1 MTDFSAFVEQYG
13 FQPAD
18 NGYAG
23 KYADMCLTVAEIGG
37 QLDARLYLDLP
48 KGGRR
53 AELLNAI
60 REKTARYGSEMGESE
75 NPYVLRF
82 TFSNDGTAISRMERF
97 LNECDVLFRPYGR
110 EMGILCARCRRE
122 IKEGDSFVFHVED
135 GAALPVCGDCQNGNV
150 GRAENR
156 TTIRKKRVRRGV
168 LGALVLAVVFA
179 GVVLAV
185 VVFAGVVFA
194 VVVLAVAVFAVVVFA
209 GVLAAAVL
217 VPPMGAFSS
226 DAWVTPVAL
235 AICFSAACVSSFS
248 PRSALLMSDET
259 TPTSIASFS
268 WVSLAAVRA
277 SLISSPLVFS
287 AMFNVSLQTVFFLL
301 YRILLLF

>member
-1 MTDFSAFVEQYG
+1 MTVFSAFVEQYG

-48 KGGRR
+48 KGARR

-60 REKTARYGSEMGESE
+60 REKTARYGAEMGESE

-82 TFSNDGTAISRMERF
+82 AFSNDGTAISRMERF

-122 IKEGDSFVFHVED
+122 IKEGDSFVFRVED

-168 LGALVLAVVFA
+168 LGALVGMLVGMALWTALYLLNFGGFWIPAVAVGAIVAWFYRRFGGIHDRWQAVVTGVCAAFAIIFGEIAGVCLNIGFSMDGVGAEVIASILRTPAYWAGKIPSILLAVVGA
-179 GVVLAV
+179 I
-185 VVFAGVVFA
+185 
-194 VVVLAVAVFAVVVFA
+194 
-209 GVLAAAVL
+209 L
-217 VPPMGAFSS
+217 VG
-226 DAWVTPVAL
+226 
-235 AICFSAACVSSFS
+235 
-248 PRSALLMSDET
+248 R
-259 TPTSIASFS
+259 
-268 WVSLAAVRA
+268 R
-277 SLISSPLVFS
+277 
-287 AMFNVSLQTVFFLL
+287 
-301 YRILLLF
+301 